1 MFYPTLLVLE
11 ETVQLLYFQKA
22 NMKKTYINGVG
33 CISTQKTFDTV
44 FLEEAVANHVENVLA
59 IVPPAY
65 KEYIS
70 PAASR
75 RMAKG
80 VKNGIVASAL
90 AMKDANVENVDAI
103 ITGTGLGCIED
114 SEKFLKSILD
124 NNEEFLTPT
133 SFIQSTHNTVGAQ
146 IALLQQCK
154 GYNFTYVNG
163 AVSFESALIDAKMQI
178 EEDEANSILVGG
190 VDENGEYTT
199 ALFKL
204 NGRIKKDNSGPYDV
218 LTSDTTGAVYGEG
231 ASFFVLENERKENTY
246 AELLDISIVNTL
258 QENEVE
264 SAITSFL
271 KANNLEISDIDA
283 LVLGFDG
290 NVNFENYYKNLTEN
304 AFAKT
309 TQLYYKHLSGEYDT
323 ASAFAFWM
331 AAKILKIQEIP
342 EIVKVNSITKTT
354 YKTILLYNQLNGKN
368 HSFTLLSK

>member
-1 MFYPTLLVLE
+1 
-11 ETVQLLYFQKA
+11 
-22 NMKKTYINGVG
+22 MKKTYINGVG
-33 CISTQKTFDTV
+33 CISTQKTFDTI
-44 FLEEAVANHVENVLA
+44 FLEEAFVNHEKNVLA

-90 AMKDANVENVDAI
+90 AMKDANVINVDAI

-114 SEKFLKSILD
+114 SEKFLKNILD

-146 IALLQQCK
+146 IALTLQCK

-163 AVSFESALIDAKMQI
+163 TVSFESALLDAKMQI
-178 EEDEANSILVGG
+178 EENEANSILVGG

-204 NGRIKKDNSGPYDV
+204 NGRIKADNTAPYTI
-218 LTSDTTGAVYGEG
+218 LTSTTSGAVYGEG

-246 AELLDISIVNTL
+246 AELLDIEIINKL
-258 QENEVE
+258 EENEIE
-264 SAITSFL
+264 AKIKTFL
-271 KANNLEISDIDA
+271 QSNSLEISAIDA
-283 LVLGFDG
+283 VILGFDG
-290 NVNFENYYKNLTEN
+290 NADFKNYYKNIAEN
-304 AFAKT
+304 AFAEIPV
-309 TQLYYKHLSGEYDT
+309 LYYKHLSGEYDT

-331 AAKILKIQEIP
+331 ASKILKTQEIP
-342 EIVKVNSITKTT
+342 EIVKVNSVAKPA
-354 YKTILLYNQLNGKN
+354 YKTILLYDQLNGKN

>member
-1 MFYPTLLVLE
+1 MT
-11 ETVQLLYFQKA
+11 
-22 NMKKTYINGVG
+22 KKTYINGVG

-44 FLEEAVANHVENVLA
+44 FLEEATVNHDENVLA
-59 IVPPAY
+59 IVSPAY

-90 AMKDANVENVDAI
+90 AMKDANVEKVDAI

-124 NNEEFLTPT
+124 NKEEFLTPT

-163 AVSFESALIDAKMQI
+163 AVSFESALLDAKMQI

-190 VDENGEYTT
+190 VDENGDYTT

-204 NGRIKKDNSGPYDV
+204 NGRIKADNASPYDV
-218 LTSDTTGAVYGEG
+218 LTSTTSGAVYGEG
-231 ASFFVLENERKENTY
+231 ASFFVLENEKKENTY
-246 AELLDISIVNTL
+246 AELLDIAIVNTL
-258 QENEVE
+258 EENEIE
-264 SAITSFL
+264 TEISSFL
-271 KANNLEISDIDA
+271 KSNNLEISDVDV

-290 NVNFENYYKNLTEN
+290 NADFENYYKNLAEN
-304 AFAKT
+304 TFAQT
-309 TQLYYKHLSGEYDT
+309 PVLYYKHLSGEYDT

-331 AAKILKIQEIP
+331 ASKILKTQEIP
-342 EIVKVNSITKTT
+342 EIIKVNSVTKPA

>member
-1 MFYPTLLVLE
+1 
-11 ETVQLLYFQKA
+11 
-22 NMKKTYINGVG
+22 MKKTYINGVG

-44 FLEEAVANHVENVLA
+44 FLEEAVVNHDENVLA
-59 IVPPAY
+59 VIPPVY
-65 KEYIS
+65 KDYIS
-70 PAASR
+70 PAAIR

-90 AMKDANVENVDAI
+90 AMKDSNVENVDAI

-178 EEDEANSILVGG
+178 EEEEANSILVGG
-190 VDENGEYTT
+190 VDENGDYTT

-218 LTSDTTGAVYGEG
+218 LTSATSGAVYGEG

-246 AELLDISIVNTL
+246 AELLDVSIVNTL
-258 QENEVE
+258 EENEVE
-264 SAITSFL
+264 DAIQSFL
-271 KANNLEISDIDA
+271 KSNNLEISDVDVLI
-283 LVLGFDG
+283 LGFDG
-290 NVNFENYYKNLTEN
+290 NADFENYYKNLVQN
-304 AFAKT
+304 SFAET
-309 TQLYYKHLSGEYDT
+309 PQLYYKHLSGEYDT
-323 ASAFAFWM
+323 ASAFALWM
-331 AAKILKIQEIP
+331 ASKILKTQEIP
-342 EIVKVNSITKTT
+342 EIIKLNPVSKPS

-368 HSFTLLSK
+368 HSFTLLTK

>member
-1 MFYPTLLVLE
+1 
-11 ETVQLLYFQKA
+11 
-22 NMKKTYINGVG
+22 MKKTYINGVG

-44 FLEEAVANHVENVLA
+44 FLEEAVVNHNENVLA
-59 IVPPAY
+59 IVPPSY

-90 AMKDANVENVDAI
+90 AMKDANVESVDAI

-178 EEDEANSILVGG
+178 EEEEANSILVGG
-190 VDENGEYTT
+190 VDENGDYTT

-204 NGRIKKDNSGPYDV
+204 NGRIKKDNSAPYDV
-218 LTSDTTGAVYGEG
+218 LNSTTSGAVYGEG
-231 ASFFVLENERKENTY
+231 ASFFVLENEKKENTY
-246 AELLDISIVNTL
+246 AELLDVSIINTL
-258 QENEVE
+258 DENEVE
-264 SAITSFL
+264 AVAKSFL
-271 KANNLEISDIDA
+271 KSNNLEISDVDA
-283 LVLGFDG
+283 VILGFDG
-290 NVNFENYYKNLTEN
+290 NADFENYYRNLAEN
-304 AFAKT
+304 SFAQT
-309 TQLYYKHLSGEYDT
+309 PVLYYKHLSGEYDT

-331 AAKILKIQEIP
+331 AAKVLKTQEIP
-342 EIVKVNSITKTT
+342 DIVKVNVIEKPS